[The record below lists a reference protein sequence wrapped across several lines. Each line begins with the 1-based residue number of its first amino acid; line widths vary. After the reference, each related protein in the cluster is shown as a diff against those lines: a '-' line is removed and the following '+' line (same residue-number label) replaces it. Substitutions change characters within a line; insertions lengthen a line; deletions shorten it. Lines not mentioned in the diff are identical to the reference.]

1 MCSVNQFRIKQIRI
15 ETLVGDRLGLKHRR
29 KDDSTSSTMN
39 PLSPEGQNVINMSQT
54 QSSEI
59 NCFTCYL
66 LRISLSK
73 QLEEQ
78 NKKKKGKARNLSCE
92 MNKMFKLWLKIL
104 CVRVGPAK
112 EPIQKQSE
120 TYFYDFVI
128 QALLENIFRTGQT
141 KTGNPRCQANSIPF
155 LCIK

>member
-29 KDDSTSSTMN
+29 KDDSTSSTMD
-39 PLSPEGQNVINMSQT
+39 PLSPEGQNVNNMSQT
-54 QSSEI
+54 HSSEI

-73 QLEEQ
+73 QL
-78 NKKKKGKARNLSCE
+78 GKARNLSCE
-92 MNKMFKLWLKIL
+92 MNKMFKLWLNIL

-120 TYFYDFVI
+120 TYFYDFLI
-128 QALLENIFRTGQT
+128 QALLENIFRTGQSQT

-155 LCIK
+155 LCMK

>member
-1 MCSVNQFRIKQIRI
+1 M
-15 ETLVGDRLGLKHRR
+15 L
-29 KDDSTSSTMN
+29 
-39 PLSPEGQNVINMSQT
+39 
-54 QSSEI
+54 
-59 NCFTCYL
+59 YL
-66 LRISLSK
+66 LFVKNFTVKTVRRT
-73 QLEEQ
+73 EQ
-78 NKKKKGKARNLSCE
+78 KKKGKARNLSCE

-128 QALLENIFRTGQT
+128 QALLENIFRTGQSQT

-155 LCIK
+155 LCMK

>member
-39 PLSPEGQNVINMSQT
+39 PLSPEGQNVNKSN
-54 QSSEI
+54 SK
-59 NCFTCYL
+59 FRDKLLYL
-66 LRISLSK
+66 LFIKNFTVKTVRRT
-73 QLEEQ
+73 EQ
-78 NKKKKGKARNLSCE
+78 KKKGKARNLSCE

-112 EPIQKQSE
+112 EPIKKQSE